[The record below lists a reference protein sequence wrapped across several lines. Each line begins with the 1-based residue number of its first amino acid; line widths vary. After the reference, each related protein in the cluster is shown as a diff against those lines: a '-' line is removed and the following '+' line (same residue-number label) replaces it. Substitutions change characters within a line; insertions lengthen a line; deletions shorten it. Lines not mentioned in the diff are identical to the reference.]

1 MQAMPVDLQSSLS
14 IASSGLNVIE
24 YQYAVTSNNVAN
36 SSTPGYVS
44 ETPVVCSA
52 VSCGY
57 GTGVTQGMTQLN
69 ISPALQKELYKQNAI
84 VAQNTAL
91 SNSLSAISSV
101 QGSTAAQSG
110 QTNTLSDVLGNLR
123 AAVSS
128 LIDTPNQ
135 TSAQSA
141 VISKAQAV
149 VSVIHTLSETY
160 ATQRQTAQ
168 NTIVST
174 VGTINTDLTR
184 IGLLSKQIMVMK
196 ALGEDTASLQNER
209 YGVMNA
215 LSSLV
220 SVKFTEKSNGDV
232 EVTTSNGTQLP
243 TYPGQINSTQPVIT
257 QAVDNWPLSTSKGSD
272 LTESSYYGSSS
283 GGTTDGTT
291 GGTTGTIPPIK
302 VAGANN
308 TETDITNDL
317 TGGTLGAN
325 ITLRDETYPKM
336 QAQLDAFSY
345 TLIQRFQKAG
355 LPLFTDGTTDAGGN
369 GGQTGLP
376 TTASGK
382 NLLGLAGNINVS
394 SAYAAKPESLVQGT
408 TGSGVDLTRLDNVLG
423 QTFSSDSQYVSGDYE
438 APTDNLGPTGNIS
451 TGYSGTQSLIALATS
466 LTANQS
472 AVIANASNN
481 LTYSTSVQTVIQT
494 KVDGIS
500 GVNVDDEMAR
510 VVALQNAY
518 AANAKVISAVSTMF
532 EYLMNA
538 V

>member
-1 MQAMPVDLQSSLS
+1 MQTIPVDLQSSLS

-36 SSTPGYVS
+36 SATPGYVS
-44 ETPVVCSA
+44 ETAVVSSA

-69 ISPALQKELYKQNAI
+69 ISPALQKELYNQNAI
-84 VAQNTAL
+84 VAQNKAL

-149 VSVIHTLSETY
+149 VSVIHTLSATY
-160 ATQRQTAQ
+160 ATERQTAQ

-232 EVTTSNGTQLP
+232 LVTTSNGTQLP
-243 TYPGQINSTQPVIT
+243 TYPGQLNSTQPVIT

-272 LTESSYYGSSS
+272 LTESSYYGSGGDIPDITVAETG
-283 GGTTDGTT
+283 GGT
-291 GGTTGTIPPIK
+291 K
-302 VAGANN
+302 
-308 TETDITNDL
+308 DITTDL

-355 LPLFTDGTTDAGGN
+355 LPLFTNGTATGGN
-369 GGQTGLP
+369 GGQTGVSTTTP
-376 TTASGK
+376 TAK
-382 NLLGLAGNINVS
+382 DLLGLAGEISVS
-394 SAYAAKPESLVQGT
+394 SAYAAQPESLVQKTGT
-408 TGSGVDLTRLDNVLG
+408 TGVDLTTLNNVLS
-423 QTFSSDSQYVSGDYE
+423 QTFSSDSQYVSNDYA
-438 APTDNLGPTGNIS
+438 APTDDLGPTGNIS

-500 GVNVDDEMAR
+500 GVNVDDEIAR

-518 AANAKVISAVSTMF
+518 AANAKVISTVSTMF